1 MRGNGNHTAA
11 INCKSE
17 SSSIP
22 GEFNVMRMLVLG
34 AGLQGSACAYDLLQN
49 PEVKE
54 VRLAD
59 LHTDHL
65 ATFLAPYSGKRLIFT
80 PLDVRDKEAVLALM
94 RQSDAAMSAIPYYFN
109 YDLAALAV
117 QAGVHFADLGGNTE
131 IVFKQKT
138 LDAQAKKKGI
148 TIIPDCG
155 LAPGMVNILAEHAI
169 NQLDTAESLRIFVG
183 GLPQKPEPPLNYQ
196 IVYSLEGVLDY
207 YTTLSWVLRDG
218 KRTQVTALSE
228 VEPVHFDGSVGELE
242 GFHTAGGLSTMAFRY
257 EGKIPTMEYKTLRY
271 PGHARIMEAIR
282 ELGLLELT
290 PVDVKGMKVV
300 PRDLVVAAMGPR
312 LTKPDAHDLQK
323 ENKAASRRKSVMKWW
338 TTTTKRP
345 ISARWSARPDT
356 RCQLLVRCR
365 RAGKLGRR
373 GCSRPMRRYRR
384 TSTSP
389 SSQNGELSLRRCGR
403 VKGEGESGRRRPTPL
418 PSSPFPFSAPRA
430 DKSPSKPA
438 ESTAPVPRPQRNP
451 WPPAARRKERQG

>member
-1 MRGNGNHTAA
+1 
-11 INCKSE
+11 
-17 SSSIP
+17 
-22 GEFNVMRMLVLG
+22 MRMLVLG

-49 PEVKE
+49 PEVNE

-65 ATFLAPYSGKRLIFT
+65 APFLAPYSGKRLIFT

-94 RQSDAAMSAIPYYFN
+94 RQSDAVMSAIPYYLN
-109 YDLAALAV
+109 YELAALAV

-138 LDAQAKKKGI
+138 LDQEAKKKNI

-169 NQLDTAESLRIFVG
+169 NQLDTVESVRIFVG
-183 GLPQKPEPPLNYQ
+183 GLPQHPEPPLNYQ

-207 YTTLSWVLRDG
+207 YTTLSWVLRGG
-218 KRTQVTALSE
+218 KRTQVKALSE
-228 VEPVHFDGSVGELE
+228 IEAVRFDGSVGELE

-282 ELGLLELT
+282 DLGLLELT

-312 LTKPDAHDLQK
+312 LTKPDAHDLVALRVVTEGK
-323 ENKAASRRKSVMKWW
+323 KGGKPKKIGYELVDYYDEKAD
-338 TTTTKRP
+338 
-345 ISARWSARPDT
+345 ISAMERSTGYSLSITGQMQARREIGKAGVFTPDE
-356 RCQLLVRCR
+356 
-365 RAGKLGRR
+365 AI
-373 GCSRPMRRYRR
+373 
-384 TSTSP
+384 
-389 SSQNGELSLRRCGR
+389 
-403 VKGEGESGRRRPTPL
+403 
-418 PSSPFPFSAPRA
+418 
-430 DKSPSKPA
+430 PA
-438 ESTAPVPRPQRNP
+438 EKYIAELAKRGVVI
-451 WPPAARRKERQG
+451 KEMKA